1 MSFNQNWIWEIFIWR
16 KKELLEM
23 SNILKK
29 TEYNS
34 ILLVWDVWV
43 WKTTLV
49 QKFIKDSE
57 EDESFRKAF
66 IDKYQLDQLIRE
78 SKEEWLDLYS
88 IKERIK
94 NQKVVLV
101 IDDINVREVL
111 DNLFFFEILREKDI
125 QKIFV
130 VNYWQYSKLVQ
141 EEESMFSFFEKL
153 EVRPIIS
160 SDEIKNELLSCIKEI
175 QFKYKVAFSNSVLEL
190 IISYSEMYLSDKYMP
205 YRVLNIIDL
214 ISSWL
219 PKDVLKITERD
230 VIDYF
235 GKLFWNAITFKWE
248 DSDEENQKL
257 LELEQFMSQHVI
269 WHKAAIKSV
278 CDAIRVAKVWL
289 MDKDKPLSS
298 FFFLW
303 PTGTGKTEICKAL
316 ALALYWDKNAM
327 LRIDCSEY
335 STKESIYKLIWSPPW
350 TFWFEAGW
358 LLTNAVIKNP
368 NCIILFD
375 ELEKSLGKNWN
386 WSDLVD
392 ILLSILDEWHATDSK
407 WTKVSFRNTIII
419 MTSNVWSKIFQDRI
433 EFKHRSDADD
443 RLISQS
449 VEEQLG
455 KFFRPEFLNRIDEMV
470 VFGTLTAD
478 EIRQIAE
485 LKLRWQQKK
494 IKTEKW
500 INVDFNESFVNYVAT
515 KWFDPKNGW
524 RPIRRVIMKELL
536 PELSTKILTRDIK
549 QWDSIEVQYSQ
560 WSKKIIIEKK

>member
-1 MSFNQNWIWEIFIWR
+1 MNYNIWKNIFIWR
-16 KKELLEM
+16 KKELEEM

-43 WKTTLV
+43 GKTTLLEEFIRRKKEDSSFDKWFL
-49 QKFIKDSE
+49 QKYELYKLIKELKEKWYDLY
-57 EDESFRKAF
+57 D
-66 IDKYQLDQLIRE
+66 I
-78 SKEEWLDLYS
+78 KEE
-88 IKERIK
+88 IKRSWVI
-94 NQKVVLV
+94 LI
-101 IDDINVREVL
+101 IDDINVREFIDDL
-111 DNLFFFEILREKDI
+111 YLFEIIKERDI

-130 VNYWQYSKLVQ
+130 VNYWQLSKIVH
-141 EEESMFSFFEKL
+141 EEESLISHFEKL

-160 SDEIKNELLSCIKEI
+160 SDEIKNELLSCIKDI
-175 QFKYKVAFSNSVLEL
+175 QLKYKVAFSNNVLEL

-219 PKDVLKITERD
+219 PKDTLKITEKD

-235 GKLFWNAITFKWE
+235 WKLFWNAITFKWE

-278 CDAIRVAKVWL
+278 CDAIRIAKVWL
-289 MDKDKPLSS
+289 MEKDKPLSS

-316 ALALYWDKNAM
+316 ALSLYWDKNAM

-335 STKESIYKLIWSPPW
+335 STKESIYKLIWSPPG
-350 TFWFEAGW
+350 TFWYEAGW

-375 ELEKSLGKNWN
+375 ELEKSLGRNWN

-392 ILLSILDEWHATDSK
+392 VLLPILDEWHATDSK

-419 MTSNVWSKIFQDRI
+419 MTSNVGAKIFQDRI
-433 EFKHRSDADD
+433 EFKHRSEADE

-449 VEEQLG
+449 IEEQLG
-455 KFFRPEFLNRIDEMV
+455 KVFRPEFLNRIDETI
-470 VFGTLTAD
+470 VFWTLNAD
-478 EIRQIAE
+478 EIKQIAE
-485 LKLRWQQKK
+485 LKLRSQQKK
-494 IKTEKW
+494 LKVEHW
-500 INVDFNESFVNYVAT
+500 INVEFDWSFVDYLAK

-536 PELSTKILTRDIK
+536 PELTNRILTKDIWKWDDIK
-549 QWDSIEVQYSQ
+549 VNYSM